1 MFNPSALSLLPS
13 RLCIRANENVL
24 PPTQGSVCFSKTEVL
39 GPRSVCARRWAE
51 PGQRVLFLATGCAQ
65 PQATMRWASRHFPG
79 AVPPPRPRRGVSVGR
94 ASFPLSGSVSSGS
107 TTSWRRMKWGA
118 WSLHAGG
125 GRRATLEYSS
135 SYNSKHRV
143 LRFCIFFIYHFEGH
157 VRLTRMLDI
166 HTALMRRETYFCPR
180 FV

>member
-1 MFNPSALSLLPS
+1 MRTFFLLPKGLS
-13 RLCIRANENVL
+13 ASAKRKFWAHV
-24 PPTQGSVCFSKTEVL
+24 PSV
-39 GPRSVCARRWAE
+39 PAAE
-51 PGQRVLFLATGCAQ
+51 PSL
-65 PQATMRWASRHFPG
+65 
-79 AVPPPRPRRGVSVGR
+79 
-94 ASFPLSGSVSSGS
+94 GSACF
-107 TTSWRRMKWGA
+107 SWRRAAPSHRPPCAGLPATSRAQSHLHGPDGA
-118 WSLHAGG
+118 WAWDGPAFPSVAPSPQALQHHGEGWNGEHDLCMRAR